1 MLQIVKEFEMG
12 HSQASKA
19 ESRERILAVA
29 TTQIRK
35 CGLESLSI
43 GPLMER
49 AGMTAGGFYRHFSSR
64 DELVAIVLARA
75 LEEGRAASTASL
87 GEQPA
92 DFSRIVRSYL
102 SRRHRDSRGD
112 GCAIAALAADVGR
125 EGEDLRT
132 IMSERIEGF
141 VSGVA
146 AALDDESD
154 ERALVAVCAMV
165 GALSLSRVVATA
177 PRSDHLLRA
186 VRDYLIN
193 EMGT

>member
-1 MLQIVKEFEMG
+1 MG
-12 HSQASKA
+12 HSQSSKA

-29 TTQIRK
+29 TAQIREG
-35 CGLESLSI
+35 GLESLSI

-75 LEEGRAASTASL
+75 LEEGRNASTASL

-132 IMSERIEGF
+132 IMSDRIEGF

-146 AALDDESD
+146 AALDDETD

-165 GALSLSRVVATA
+165 GALSLSRVIATA
-177 PRSDHLLRA
+177 PRSDHLLRV